1 MKKILVTIVLSLLLS
16 FNANAV
22 VKWPKFMTKEIP
34 KELLNKI
41 NENSNNEI
49 EDILKQVD
57 VKNKQM
63 RIMLM
68 KTIVQTENAKII
80 MGNSELTL
88 EEQKII
94 EKLLKKYV
102 Q

>member
-1 MKKILVTIVLSLLLS
+1 MKKLLWIVAIGLLLS
-16 FNANAV
+16 INANAD

-63 RIMLM
+63 RITLI

>member
-1 MKKILVTIVLSLLLS
+1 MKKLLWIVAIGLLLS
-16 FNANAV
+16 INANAD

-34 KELLNKI
+34 KVLLNKI
-41 NENSNNEI
+41 NENNEI

-57 VKNKQM
+57 IKNKQM

-80 MGNSELTL
+80 MGNSKLTL
-88 EEQKII
+88 EEQKIL

>member
-1 MKKILVTIVLSLLLS
+1 MKKILVTIVLSLLLCL
-16 FNANAV
+16 NANAD

-57 VKNKQM
+57 IKNKQM

>member
-1 MKKILVTIVLSLLLS
+1 MKKILVTIVFSLLLC
-16 FNANAV
+16 FNVNAD

-68 KTIVQTENAKII
+68 RTIVQTENAKII

>member
-1 MKKILVTIVLSLLLS
+1 MKKLLWIVAIGLLLS
-16 FNANAV
+16 INANAD

-34 KELLNKI
+34 KVLLNKI
-41 NENSNNEI
+41 NENNEI

-80 MGNSELTL
+80 MGNSKLTL
-88 EEQKII
+88 EEQKIL

>member
-16 FNANAV
+16 FNANAD

-68 KTIVQTENAKII
+68 KTIVQTESAKIL
-80 MGNSELTL
+80 MGNSELSV
-88 EEQKII
+88 EEQEII

>member
-1 MKKILVTIVLSLLLS
+1 MKKLLWIVAIGLLLS
-16 FNANAV
+16 INANAD
-22 VKWPKFMTKEIP
+22 VKWPKFMTKEMP

-41 NENSNNEI
+41 NDSSNNEI

-80 MGNSELTL
+80 MGNSKLTL

>member
-1 MKKILVTIVLSLLLS
+1 MKKILVTIVISLLLCL
-16 FNANAV
+16 NANAD

>member
-1 MKKILVTIVLSLLLS
+1 MKKLLAIVVLGLLLVGS
-16 FNANAV
+16 AYAD

-34 KELLNKI
+34 KEILNKI

-57 VKNKQM
+57 TKNKQM
-63 RIMLM
+63 RTMLM
-68 KTIVQTENAKII
+68 KTIVQTEKAKIL
-80 MGNSELTL
+80 MGNSELSI
-88 EEQKII
+88 EEQEII
-94 EKLLKKYV
+94 EKLFKKYV

>member
-1 MKKILVTIVLSLLLS
+1 MKKILVTIILSLLLS
-16 FNANAV
+16 FNANAD

-34 KELLNKI
+34 KQILNKI
-41 NENSNNEI
+41 NESSNNQI

>member
-1 MKKILVTIVLSLLLS
+1 MKKILVTIVLSLLLC
-16 FNANAV
+16 FNANADF
-22 VKWPKFMTKEIP
+22 KWPKFMTKEIP

>member
-1 MKKILVTIVLSLLLS
+1 MKKLLWIVAIGLLLS
-16 FNANAV
+16 INANAD

-34 KELLNKI
+34 KVLLNKI
-41 NENSNNEI
+41 NENNEI

-57 VKNKQM
+57 IKNKQM

-80 MGNSELTL
+80 MGNSKLTL

>member
-1 MKKILVTIVLSLLLS
+1 MKKILVTIVLSLLVS
-16 FNANAV
+16 FNANAD

>member
-1 MKKILVTIVLSLLLS
+1 MKKILVTIVLSLLLC
-16 FNANAV
+16 FNANAD

>member
-1 MKKILVTIVLSLLLS
+1 MKKILVTIVLSLLVS
-16 FNANAV
+16 FNANAD

-80 MGNSELTL
+80 MGNSKLTL
-88 EEQKII
+88 EEQKIL

>member
-1 MKKILVTIVLSLLLS
+1 MKKILVTIVLSLLLC
-16 FNANAV
+16 FNANAD

-80 MGNSELTL
+80 MGNSKLTL
-88 EEQKII
+88 EEQKIL

>member
-1 MKKILVTIVLSLLLS
+1 
-16 FNANAV
+16 
-22 VKWPKFMTKEIP
+22 
-34 KELLNKI
+34 
-41 NENSNNEI
+41 
-49 EDILKQVD
+49 
-57 VKNKQM
+57 
-63 RIMLM
+63 MLM

>member
-1 MKKILVTIVLSLLLS
+1 MKKILVTIVLSLLVS
-16 FNANAV
+16 FNANAD

-68 KTIVQTENAKII
+68 KTIVQTENAKMI

>member
-1 MKKILVTIVLSLLLS
+1 MKKILVTIVLSLLLCL
-16 FNANAV
+16 NANAD

>member
-1 MKKILVTIVLSLLLS
+1 MKKILVTIVLSLLVR
-16 FNANAV
+16 FNANAD

>member
-1 MKKILVTIVLSLLLS
+1 MKKILVTIILSLLLS
-16 FNANAV
+16 FNANAD